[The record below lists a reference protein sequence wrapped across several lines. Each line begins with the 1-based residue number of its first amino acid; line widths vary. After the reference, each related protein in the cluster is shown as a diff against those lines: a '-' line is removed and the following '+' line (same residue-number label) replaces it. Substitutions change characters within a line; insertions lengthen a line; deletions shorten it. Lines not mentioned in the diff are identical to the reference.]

1 MATPH
6 RKYDTTELDKQFMG
20 RALTLAACGQGL
32 TRPNPLVG
40 ALIVRHGKIVG
51 EGYHRRAGGRHAEIV
66 ALQAA
71 GKQARGA
78 TMYVTL
84 EPCSHHG
91 RTAPCVEALIASG
104 IADVR
109 YAIVDPNPL
118 VNGAGAR
125 YLRAGRV
132 HVSRGLL
139 RVEAE
144 RLNEIYLNRYRG
156 SRPFVILKTAQTLDG
171 RIACAN
177 GHSQWISGVQ
187 SRRMAHRLRAEV
199 DAVVIG
205 SGTANLD
212 DPQLTVRL
220 VKGANPYRIVLSS
233 SGKLNP
239 DLRLLT
245 DNKDRRTIL
254 ATSAPEILKSLR
266 NQAGLIIWAIK
277 KSGEGLSLPDFL
289 EKAWGFG
296 IHSLLVEGGARLATS
311 FLRAGLVDK
320 HIVSVAPRTLGAG
333 IEAITDLGA
342 RRVDDAIGYDRVQF
356 SPLGADM
363 VFSGYPQN
371 RVA

>member
-1 MATPH
+1 
-6 RKYDTTELDKQFMG
+6 MG
-20 RALTLAACGQGL
+20 RALELAACGSGL

-40 ALIVRHGKIVG
+40 AVIVKRGKIVG

-66 ALQAA
+66 ALRAA

-91 RTAPCVEALIASG
+91 RTAPCAEALIKAG

-125 YLRAGRV
+125 RLRAEQV
-132 HVSRGLL
+132 KVSRGLL
-139 RVEAE
+139 RQEAE

-156 SRPFVILKTAQTLDG
+156 SRPFVILKMAQTLDG

-177 GHSQWISGVQ
+177 GHSQWISGAE

-220 VKGANPYRIVLSS
+220 VKGANPYRIILSS
-233 SGKLNP
+233 SGRLSS
-239 DLRLLT
+239 DLRLLA

-254 ATSAPEILKSLR
+254 ATSALKLPKSAL
-266 NQAGLIIWAIK
+266 NQAGLIIWSIK
-277 KSGEGLSLPDFL
+277 KSRAGLSLPDFL

-296 IHSLLVEGGARLATS
+296 IHSLLIEGGARLATS

-333 IEAITDLGA
+333 IEAIADLGA
-342 RRVDDAIGYDRVQF
+342 RRVDDAISYDRVQF
-356 SPLGADM
+356 SPLGPDM
-363 VFSGYPQN
+363 VFSGYPKN